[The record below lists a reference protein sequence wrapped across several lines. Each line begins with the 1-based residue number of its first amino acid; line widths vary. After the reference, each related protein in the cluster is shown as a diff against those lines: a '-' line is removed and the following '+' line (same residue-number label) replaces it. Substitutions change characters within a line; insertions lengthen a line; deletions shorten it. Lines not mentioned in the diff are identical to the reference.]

1 MAIPLQHFSAVLA
14 PKHPKRAARLLGYV
28 EKVFALTPFS
38 RQITE
43 KFTYDVLMSELR
55 KTMEDDEIATLGR
68 EGAAMT
74 EDQVLALALREPGHA
89 D

>member
-1 MAIPLQHFSAVLA
+1 
-14 PKHPKRAARLLGYV
+14 
-28 EKVFALTPFS
+28 
-38 RQITE
+38 
-43 KFTYDVLMSELR
+43 MSELR